1 MITMVIIDGVNISTQ
16 YGFYLAQRQLS
27 APAVK
32 EEYIDIPA
40 SNGEF
45 DATDA
50 FGEVF
55 YKNRELV
62 LDMIYPGRD
71 FDDDLSALVN
81 YLHGKKRKIV
91 FSADPDWYYVG
102 RLSIG
107 NYDSSSHRLSV
118 SASVFPYKLAV
129 EETVVTSAVS
139 GSTSVT
145 LENDAMTV
153 VPVVTNSAEMTLT
166 WGSGNSK
173 TISAGTHQIAGL
185 ELLEGNTTVGVSGSG
200 NITFTY
206 RKGRL

>member
-55 YKNRELV
+55 FKNRELV

-91 FSADPDWYYVG
+91 FSTDPDWYYVG

-129 EETVVTSAVS
+129 EETVVTRAVS
-139 GSTSVT
+139 GSASVT

-185 ELLEGNTTVGVSGSG
+185 ELLEGSTTVGVSGSG